1 MKLLLFC
8 CAQRYTFIMIF
19 GNVAAA
25 QPCYKAACEQY
36 SRGENRMAIV
46 KNTVKQRLRDGKIA
60 ASFNVSRL
68 RTVEIPQI
76 AKACGFHWVFIDLE
90 HSTMDLD
97 TAGQI
102 AGAALPVGIA
112 PIVRDV
118 NRAARILDAGA
129 QGAIFPHVQNADE
142 ARAFTKACK
151 FRPIGSRSLSYG
163 GPRLEYDA
171 VPAVEAMR
179 GGNEETLVVMMIET
193 PEAVK
198 NATEIAAVEGVDV
211 LLVGGSDLS
220 TTMGIS
226 GQFTNPDF
234 LKAIDTVIAAAQGA
248 GKWPGLGGIYDEA
261 ILPDFVKH
269 GMRFFLGGVDMSFI
283 LAGGRARAKF
293 FNELTV

>member
-1 MKLLLFC
+1 
-8 CAQRYTFIMIF
+8 
-19 GNVAAA
+19 
-25 QPCYKAACEQY
+25 
-36 SRGENRMAIV
+36 MAIV

-163 GPRLEYDA
+163 GPQLEYEA
-171 VPAVEAMR
+171 VPAVEAMK

-198 NATEIAAVEGVDV
+198 NAAEIAAVEGVDV

-226 GQFTNPDF
+226 GRSPTRTSSKPSTRSSRRRRGLANGP
-234 LKAIDTVIAAAQGA
+234 ASVASMTRRSCRTSSNTACASSSAAWTCPSSSPAAVRG
-248 GKWPGLGGIYDEA
+248 
-261 ILPDFVKH
+261 
-269 GMRFFLGGVDMSFI
+269 RSSSMS
-283 LAGGRARAKF
+283 
-293 FNELTV
+293 